1 MAEQSS
7 LSSNSALVLKLVEI
21 LNFSSLS
28 DSPSR
33 ILTSSEVRT
42 LLAIDSNCDENN
54 QIRLS
59 ELGRMVQL
67 TPSALSQ
74 MMRALERYDLISRQA
89 APEDR
94 RAVIISLTQEGRD
107 HVQDI
112 MNYMSRQITPLVKHL
127 GAEKTEELSL
137 ILDDVLEYFK
147 SPSYIF

>member
-112 MNYMSRQITPLVKHL
+112 MNYMSR
-127 GAEKTEELSL
+127 
-137 ILDDVLEYFK
+137 
-147 SPSYIF
+147 

>member
-7 LSSNSALVLKLVEI
+7 MSSNSVLVLKLVEI

-94 RAVIISLTQEGRD
+94 RAVIISLTQEGKD